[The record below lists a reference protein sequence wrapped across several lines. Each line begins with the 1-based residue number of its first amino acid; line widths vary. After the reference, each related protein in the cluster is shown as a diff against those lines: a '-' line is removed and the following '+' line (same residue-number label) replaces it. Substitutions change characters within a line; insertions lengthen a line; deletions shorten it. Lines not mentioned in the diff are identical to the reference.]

1 MIVQILY
8 FTLNKIKNKETKIDE
23 NIAKMN
29 FDKIILGVQG
39 SKGS

>member
-23 NIAKMN
+23 NIAMMN